1 MSQKIAIIDY
11 GAGNI
16 QSVQF
21 ALERLGVKAQ
31 LTSDATQIASADKVI
46 FPGVGHATPAL
57 KALQEKGLDTLIPN
71 LTQPVLGICL
81 GMQLMCNYLEENN
94 CNGLGVFQVD
104 VRRFSAKEKVP
115 HTGWNSI
122 ENLRGKLFNTIEEK
136 THVYF
141 VHSFFADVSNVT
153 IAETN
158 YGVSFSAALQ
168 KANFYGCQFH
178 PEKSGDIGEQIIRNF
193 LTINH

>member
-21 ALERLGVKAQ
+21 ALKRLGVNAQ
-31 LTSDATQIASADKVI
+31 LTSDASQIVASDKVI

-57 KALQEKGLDTLIPN
+57 KALQEKGLDTLIPS

-94 CNGLGVFQVD
+94 CNGLGIFQVD
-104 VRRFSAKEKVP
+104 VKKFSAKEKVP
-115 HTGWNSI
+115 HIGWNSI
-122 ENLRGKLFNTIEEK
+122 EKLKGTLFKAIEEN

-141 VHSFFADVSNVT
+141 VHSFFADISNET

-158 YGVSFSAALQ
+158 YGVPFSAALQ
-168 KANFYGCQFH
+168 KDNFYGCQFH
-178 PEKSGDIGEQIIRNF
+178 PEKSGEVGEQILKNF
-193 LTINH
+193 LTINQ